1 MTRSR
6 CCICNQQHLAYF
18 ASGAR
23 IFVKKVKKK
32 FFSETPKNHVF
43 EKEKILS
50 PFWRKSQRALE
61 NFRQS
66 EKLFFFLKRPKKS
79 CFQKKYFST
88 FLTKIFS
95 PNARWDSEN
104 FRQKSK
110 SFFWKHDFWAFQKK
124 IILYFFDHMYSTCQT
139 PLAPRGAPLTPH
151 GSPLTLHESYQTY
164 PGSPTNAHGWNPI
177 YILFSFCMSI
187 GRHPMNRL

>member
-1 MTRSR
+1 MFSR
-6 CCICNQQHLAYF
+6 KKTFFHLF
-18 ASGAR
+18 DENFLSPNAR
-23 IFVKKVKKK
+23 WKIFVKVKNC
-32 FFSETPKNHVF
+32 FFFWNNQKNHVF
-43 EKEKILS
+43 
-50 PFWRKSQRALE
+50 RK
-61 NFRQS
+61 NIF
-66 EKLFFFLKRPKKS
+66 PPI
-79 CFQKKYFST
+79 
-88 FLTKIFS
+88 LTKIFS
-95 PNARWDSEN
+95 PNARWEN

-110 SFFWKHDFWAFQKK
+110 LFFFWKHDFWAFQRK
-124 IILYFFDHMYSTCQT
+124 IIFHFFDHMYSTCQT